1 MRDYLLFIVK
11 NALRSKRRA
20 FLTMASVALS
30 FCLLAVL
37 MALYHALYL
46 APPATSGQPAM
57 GIFFATSRITHL
69 GPHQFFGIAF
79 WIGFPSTGSPSKAGF
94 GSETSRREPEQI
106 RRVRKDKQI
115 RKFHRRMRFAY
126 STSVQID
133 RELLPVWP
141 QTARDDAL
149 GSCTLEFASLLG

>member
-69 GPHQFFGIAF
+69 GAPTSSSGLH
-79 WIGFPSTGSPSKAGF
+79 F
-94 GSETSRREPEQI
+94 GSAFRQLDHH
-106 RRVRKDKQI
+106 RKL
-115 RKFHRRMRFAY
+115 A
-126 STSVQID
+126 SVQK
-133 RELLPVWP
+133 P
-141 QTARDDAL
+141 
-149 GSCTLEFASLLG
+149 

>member
-57 GIFFATSRITHL
+57 GTFFATSRITHL

-79 WIGFPSTGSPSKAGF
+79 WIGFSVNWIIIESWF
-94 GSETSRREPEQI
+94 
-106 RRVRKDKQI
+106 
-115 RKFHRRMRFAY
+115 RFRN
-126 STSVQID
+126 Q
-133 RELLPVWP
+133 P
-141 QTARDDAL
+141 ARA
-149 GSCTLEFASLLG
+149 